1 MDPELKELVRQNLEL
16 SKETNN
22 LLKKMHNTQRWGRIF
37 RAFYW
42 LIIIGLSLGVF
53 YYLQGPLGQLLGTY
67 KSLLGGVDKIQKGAS
82 SLPDS
87 QTINSLLEKF
97 NLSQ

>member
-1 MDPELKELVRQNLEL
+1 MDGELKELIKQNLEL
-16 SKETNN
+16 SKETNE
-22 LLKKMHNTQRWGRIF
+22 LLRKMRSTQRWGRIF

-53 YYLQGPLGQLLGTY
+53 YYLQGPLEQLIGTY
-67 KSLLGGVDKIQKGAS
+67 QGLVSGVDKVQKTAS

-87 QTINSLLEKF
+87 QTINSLLQKF
-97 NLSQ
+97 QQ